1 MERASPAL
9 VRHGSLFQP
18 SALGYR
24 FAWNDGQPIDADQT
38 SDLAVLERGLI
49 SHTLYDFSQIGRI

>member
-9 VRHGSLFQP
+9 LRHGSLFQP

-24 FAWNDGQPIDADQT
+24 FAWNDGQAIEPEEN

-49 SHTLYDFSQIGRI
+49 SHTLFDFSQVGQI